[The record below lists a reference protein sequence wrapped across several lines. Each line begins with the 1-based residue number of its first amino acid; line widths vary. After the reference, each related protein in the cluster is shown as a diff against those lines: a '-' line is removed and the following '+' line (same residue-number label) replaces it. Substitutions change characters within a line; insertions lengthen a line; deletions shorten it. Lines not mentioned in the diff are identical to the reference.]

1 MSSKLSFVD
10 EQLKARTALSGN
22 GNRRDKAGAA
32 DRPLKSSRKQ
42 QIVEASFDANLWH
55 RWLAE
60 HNERMRNP
68 AVALREK
75 P

>member
-1 MSSKLSFVD
+1 MSAELSVGSGEPRGRIANRKRPGKSTAIVRVKFD
-10 EQLKARTALSGN
+10 EN
-22 GNRRDKAGAA
+22 
-32 DRPLKSSRKQ
+32 
-42 QIVEASFDANLWH
+42 IWH

-75 P
+75 Q